1 MKSQIEIFETGIK
14 DGIMSKNK
22 KFYKENL
29 TQEEI
34 NKIFLETRLKFA
46 KKYNLNGLH
55 IFQALQKTP
64 LNKLNYPDGKYIV
77 ISEENMT
84 KDDYWSEELLAD
96 ILIISNKYKNIIVGN
111 QMSDCP
117 ILIAE
122 DRRLGVTA
130 LAHCGASYI
139 NRNLPIQ
146 TIMALEN
153 EYHSNLNDIYVY
165 IGSCIKTESYVYDS
179 YPSWATNKEVWK
191 DCIKKEQ
198 SIYKIDLVK
207 AIKKQLKSIGI
218 SHIKVSKI
226 DTFKDKNY
234 YSHLAE
240 YNGIKEKSGQNFV
253 GFYYK

>member
-1 MKSQIEIFETGIK
+1 MKEKIK
-14 DGIMSKNK
+14 Q
-22 KFYKENL
+22 L
-29 TQEEI
+29 TNTKQFHI
-34 NKIFLETRLKFA
+34 CMVFTIIVIILFIAGVISL
-46 KKYNLNGLH
+46 KYNVEGEN
-55 IFQALQKTP
+55 TP
-64 LNKLNYPDGKYIV
+64 PFN
-77 ISEENMT
+77 IS
-84 KDDYWSEELLAD
+84 KIS
-96 ILIISNKYKNIIVGN
+96 IISGTDGTDI
-111 QMSDCP
+111 
-117 ILIAE
+117 E
-122 DRRLGVTA
+122 
-130 LAHCGASYI
+130 GAQEKW
-139 NRNLPIQ
+139 NLEVSQ
-146 TIMALEN
+146 N
-153 EYHSNLNDIYVY
+153 NDIYVY

>member
-1 MKSQIEIFETGIK
+1 MRSQIEIFETGIK

-84 KDDYWSEELLAD
+84 KEDYWSEELPAD

-122 DRRLGVTA
+122 DRKLGVTA

>member
-84 KDDYWSEELLAD
+84 KDDYWSEELPAD

-130 LAHCGASYI
+130 IAHCGASYI

-218 SHIKVSKI
+218 SHIKASKI

>member
-84 KDDYWSEELLAD
+84 KEDYWSEELPAD

-179 YPSWATNKEVWK
+179 YPSWATKKEVWK

>member
-84 KDDYWSEELLAD
+84 KEDYWSEELPAD

-122 DRRLGVTA
+122 DRKLGVTA

-165 IGSCIKTESYVYDS
+165 IGSCIKTESYIYDS

>member
-1 MKSQIEIFETGIK
+1 MRSQIEIFETGIK

-34 NKIFLETRLKFA
+34 NKKFLETRLKFA

-84 KDDYWSEELLAD
+84 KDDYWSEELPAD

>member
-55 IFQALQKTP
+55 IFQALQKTQ

-84 KDDYWSEELLAD
+84 KEDYWSEELPAD
-96 ILIISNKYKNIIVGN
+96 ILIISNKYKYIIVGN

-198 SIYKIDLVK
+198 SLYKIDLVK

>member
-55 IFQALQKTP
+55 IFQALQKTQ

-84 KDDYWSEELLAD
+84 KEDYWSEELPAD

>member
-1 MKSQIEIFETGIK
+1 MRSQIEIFETGIK

-84 KDDYWSEELLAD
+84 KDDYWSEELPAD

-122 DRRLGVTA
+122 DRKLGVTA

-218 SHIKVSKI
+218 SHTKVSKI

>member
-55 IFQALQKTP
+55 IFQALQKTQ

-84 KDDYWSEELLAD
+84 KEDYWSEELPAD

-111 QMSDCP
+111 EMSDCP

-198 SIYKIDLVK
+198 SLYKIDLVK

>member
-84 KDDYWSEELLAD
+84 KEDYWSEELPAD

-240 YNGIKEKSGQNFV
+240 YNGIKENSGQNFV

>member
-55 IFQALQKTP
+55 IFQALQKTQ

-84 KDDYWSEELLAD
+84 KEDYWSEELPAD

-179 YPSWATNKEVWK
+179 YPSWATNK
-191 DCIKKEQ
+191 DPFIAAALPFH
-198 SIYKIDLVK
+198 LVP
-207 AIKKQLKSIGI
+207 
-218 SHIKVSKI
+218 
-226 DTFKDKNY
+226 
-234 YSHLAE
+234 
-240 YNGIKEKSGQNFV
+240 
-253 GFYYK
+253 

>member
-1 MKSQIEIFETGIK
+1 MRSQIEIFETGIK

-77 ISEENMT
+77 ISEENMA
-84 KDDYWSEELLAD
+84 KEDYWSEELPAD

>member
-55 IFQALQKTP
+55 IFQALQKTQ

-84 KDDYWSEELLAD
+84 KEDYWSEELPAD

-130 LAHCGASYI
+130 LALCGASYI

-198 SIYKIDLVK
+198 SLYKIDLVK

>member
-1 MKSQIEIFETGIK
+1 MRSQIEIFETGIK

>member
-84 KDDYWSEELLAD
+84 KDDYWSEELPAD

-165 IGSCIKTESYVYDS
+165 IGSCIKAESYVYDS

>member
-1 MKSQIEIFETGIK
+1 MRSQIEIFETNIK
-14 DGIMSKNK
+14 DGIMSRNK
-22 KFYKENL
+22 KFYKEAL
-29 TQEEI
+29 TSEEI
-34 NKIFLETRLKFA
+34 NKVFLETRLTLA

-64 LNKLNYPDGKYIV
+64 LNKLNYPDGKYII
-77 ISEENMT
+77 ISEKNMT
-84 KDDYWSEELLAD
+84 KEDYWYEELPAD

-111 QMSDCP
+111 QTSDCP

-122 DRRLGVTA
+122 DRKLGVTA
-130 LAHCGASYI
+130 LSHCGASYI

-146 TIMALEN
+146 TISALEN
-153 EYHSNLNDIYVY
+153 EYHSNPNDIYVY
-165 IGSCIKTESYVYDS
+165 IGSCIKKESYSYDN
-179 YPSWATNKEVWK
+179 YPSWATNKKVWEK
-191 DCIKKEQ
+191 CIIKEEN
-198 SIYKIDLVK
+198 SYKIDLVK
-207 AIKKQLKSIGI
+207 AIKKQLKSMGI
-218 SHIKVSKI
+218 NHIRVSKT

>member
-34 NKIFLETRLKFA
+34 NKIFLETRLNFA

-55 IFQALQKTP
+55 IFQALQKTQ

-84 KDDYWSEELLAD
+84 KDDYWSEELPAD

>member
-22 KFYKENL
+22 KFYRENL

-34 NKIFLETRLKFA
+34 NKIFLETRLNFA

-84 KDDYWSEELLAD
+84 KEDYWSEELPAD

>member
-55 IFQALQKTP
+55 IFQALQKTQ

-84 KDDYWSEELLAD
+84 KEDYWSEELPAD

-198 SIYKIDLVK
+198 SLYKIDLVK

-253 GFYYK
+253 GFSYK

>member
-84 KDDYWSEELLAD
+84 KDDYWSEELPAD

-191 DCIKKEQ
+191 DCVKKEQ

>member
-1 MKSQIEIFETGIK
+1 
-14 DGIMSKNK
+14 MSKNK

-84 KDDYWSEELLAD
+84 KDDYWSEELPAD

-122 DRRLGVTA
+122 DRKLGVTA

-218 SHIKVSKI
+218 SHTKVSKI

>member
-77 ISEENMT
+77 ISEENMA
-84 KDDYWSEELLAD
+84 KEDYWSEELPAD

-122 DRRLGVTA
+122 DRKLGVTA

-165 IGSCIKTESYVYDS
+165 IGSCIKTESYIYDS

>member
-1 MKSQIEIFETGIK
+1 LRSQIEIFETGIK

-84 KDDYWSEELLAD
+84 KEDYWSEELPAD

>member
-55 IFQALQKTP
+55 IFQALQKSQ

-84 KDDYWSEELLAD
+84 KEDYWSEELPAD

-198 SIYKIDLVK
+198 SLYKIDLVK

>member
-77 ISEENMT
+77 ISEENMA
-84 KDDYWSEELLAD
+84 KEDYWSEELPAD

>member
-84 KDDYWSEELLAD
+84 KDDYWSEELPAD

>member
-84 KDDYWSEELLAD
+84 KDDYWSEELPAD

-198 SIYKIDLVK
+198 SLYKIDLVK

>member
-84 KDDYWSEELLAD
+84 KEDYWSEELPAD

-122 DRRLGVTA
+122 DRKLGVTA

>member
-34 NKIFLETRLKFA
+34 NKIFLKTRLKFA

-84 KDDYWSEELLAD
+84 KEDYWSEELPAD

-122 DRRLGVTA
+122 DRKLGVTA

-191 DCIKKEQ
+191 NCIKKEQ
-198 SIYKIDLVK
+198 SLYKIDLVK

>member
-1 MKSQIEIFETGIK
+1 MQNT
-14 DGIMSKNK
+14 DV
-22 KFYKENL
+22 
-29 TQEEI
+29 
-34 NKIFLETRLKFA
+34 
-46 KKYNLNGLH
+46 
-55 IFQALQKTP
+55 P
-64 LNKLNYPDGKYIV
+64 LAFCE
-77 ISEENMT
+77 S
-84 KDDYWSEELLAD
+84 
-96 ILIISNKYKNIIVGN
+96 ISNKYKNIIVGN

-198 SIYKIDLVK
+198 SLYKIDLVK

>member
-55 IFQALQKTP
+55 IFQALQKTQ

-84 KDDYWSEELLAD
+84 KEDYWSEELPAD

-198 SIYKIDLVK
+198 SLYKIDLVK
-207 AIKKQLKSIGI
+207 EGDYVKEGQVIA
-218 SHIKVSKI
+218 KVYRNKPYQSK
-226 DTFKDKNY
+226 
-234 YSHLAE
+234 
-240 YNGIKEKSGQNFV
+240 
-253 GFYYK
+253 

>member
-55 IFQALQKTP
+55 IFQALQKTQ

-84 KDDYWSEELLAD
+84 KEDYWSEELPAD

-198 SIYKIDLVK
+198 SLYKIDLVK

>member
-34 NKIFLETRLKFA
+34 NKKFLETRLKFA

-84 KDDYWSEELLAD
+84 KDDYWSEELPAD

-165 IGSCIKTESYVYDS
+165 IGSCIKAESYVYDS

>member
-84 KDDYWSEELLAD
+84 KDDYWSEELPAD

-122 DRRLGVTA
+122 DRKLGVTA

>member
-55 IFQALQKTP
+55 IFQALQKTQ

-84 KDDYWSEELLAD
+84 KEDYWSEELPAD

-130 LAHCGASYI
+130 LAHCGAS
-139 NRNLPIQ
+139 
-146 TIMALEN
+146 
-153 EYHSNLNDIYVY
+153 
-165 IGSCIKTESYVYDS
+165 
-179 YPSWATNKEVWK
+179 
-191 DCIKKEQ
+191 
-198 SIYKIDLVK
+198 
-207 AIKKQLKSIGI
+207 
-218 SHIKVSKI
+218 
-226 DTFKDKNY
+226 
-234 YSHLAE
+234 
-240 YNGIKEKSGQNFV
+240 
-253 GFYYK
+253 

>member
-84 KDDYWSEELLAD
+84 KDDYWSEELPAD

-122 DRRLGVTA
+122 DRKLGVTA

-218 SHIKVSKI
+218 SHTKVSKI

>member
-84 KDDYWSEELLAD
+84 KEDYWSEELPAD

-240 YNGIKEKSGQNFV
+240 YNGIKEKFGQNFV

>member
-55 IFQALQKTP
+55 IFQALQKTQ

-84 KDDYWSEELLAD
+84 KEDYWSEELPAD
-96 ILIISNKYKNIIVGN
+96 ILIIANKYKNIIVGN

-198 SIYKIDLVK
+198 SLYKIDLVK